1 MIHSSRSNHRTR
13 KGSPPGP
20 TYMNDEQVGRYPS
33 ISPYS
38 YQLTIAMETTYLK
51 DLRTNRPP
59 RPNGSRPLPTKNDSL
74 SHRLRSNIPPRASS
88 ALSMNTDSE
97 SNRVS
102 SIEPYQRSASALS
115 HHRTNSGLSNAS
127 ASTGQSLEEE
137 DTEQQAYDLSRS
149 LSPTA
154 SIRSTTGTYKVRGQR
169 WVERE
174 EARSLRQALEE
185 MDFLDEEKR
194 LHDSAQEEATQLVL
208 SHQTS
213 GFPKLNPHVAYRNPD
228 LNGTNRFR
236 QRLKKGAHA
245 RSQSLNS
252 SEEQNQGVSWS
263 GSYRSASDSSS
274 NGSRTGRESPEF
286 QRRGDPAGS
295 HVPPKIVEVPEDN
308 EIISVT
314 KNGTLRQKPKV
325 NFAMAREESNSPKTV
340 VQRKTSPRTRIA
352 SNDSVKGI
360 FRNPE
365 DQIYE
370 EPQEDGAPI
379 HAETTQPAPSNSAL
393 KVKPRNSLPRG
404 ARPFPWKSV
413 PEEKKSV
420 FDIHKNPPSQSR
432 NPLYTENPSPSPSV
446 ISYAKNDDTPPTK
459 EGKEIRGDDIRA
471 ATSMRRTDRSTK
483 LPMPTVVSDRP
494 GRPIVSF
501 DPSWRDKSQSNSPRD
516 SPRNSLRGSVKEPS
530 VEVAASTIPTIDLPD
545 GPSVPVI
552 NICGDES
559 TVPTALSN
567 APPTISEMKAAEQ
580 KPRPLPNPDTSQNRK
595 RDSIRS
601 RGSSTGRWYTPY
613 TRTGVPTASCTACGL
628 PIAGRIVTA
637 CESRFHPECFSCH
650 HCQTPLEC
658 VAFYQEPEDKR
669 AERLANAE
677 PDDEEANAKRF
688 YCHLDFHELF
698 SPRCKSCKTPIEG
711 EVVVACGAEWHVG
724 HFFCAECG
732 DPFTPSTPFV
742 EKAGYAWCVSCHS
755 KRTASRCQGC
765 KKPVLEDVVVTAL
778 GGQWHEKC
786 FVCSECSGSFG
797 PEGRFFVREAEQK
810 FTRKGRPIIGPIE
823 TAVCEACEGRRLK
836 A

>member
-1 MIHSSRSNHRTR
+1 
-13 KGSPPGP
+13 
-20 TYMNDEQVGRYPS
+20 
-33 ISPYS
+33 
-38 YQLTIAMETTYLK
+38 TYLK

-59 RPNGSRPLPTKNDSL
+59 RPNGSRPLPTNNDSL
-74 SHRLRSNIPPRASS
+74 SQRLRSDIPPRASS
-88 ALSMNTDSE
+88 SLSMNADSE
-97 SNRVS
+97 SHRLS

-115 HHRTNSGLSNAS
+115 HRRTNSGYSNGSGS
-127 ASTGQSLEEE
+127 AGQPLEE
-137 DTEQQAYDLSRS
+137 DPEQEYDLSRS

-154 SIRSTTGTYKVRGQR
+154 SVRSTTGAYKVRGQR
-169 WVERE
+169 WIEQK

-194 LHDSAQEEATQLVL
+194 LHAAAQEEATQLVL

-213 GFPKLNPHVAYRNPD
+213 GFPKLNPHAAYRNPD

-236 QRLKKGAHA
+236 QHLKKGAYA
-245 RSQSLNS
+245 RSQSLNTL
-252 SEEQNQGVSWS
+252 EEQNQVVSLS
-263 GSYRSASDSSS
+263 GGYRSASDSSS

-286 QRRGDPAGS
+286 QRRGDPVGS
-295 HVPPKIVEVPEDN
+295 YVPPKIVEVPEDN
-308 EIISVT
+308 ETIFVT

-325 NFAMAREESNSPKTV
+325 DFALDRENSNSPKTA
-340 VQRKTSPRTRIA
+340 VQRKASPRTRII

-365 DQIYE
+365 DHIYE
-370 EPQEDGAPI
+370 EPQEDGAPNT
-379 HAETTQPAPSNSAL
+379 AETTQRAPPSSAL
-393 KVKPRNSLPRG
+393 KVKLRNSLPRG
-404 ARPFPWKSV
+404 ARPFPRKFG

-420 FDIHKNPPSQSR
+420 FDIHRNPPSQSR
-432 NPLYTENPSPSPSV
+432 NPLYTENLSLPPSATSS
-446 ISYAKNDDTPPTK
+446 ANGDETPPTK
-459 EGKEIRGDDIRA
+459 DGKEIRSDDIRA
-471 ATSMRRTDRSTK
+471 ATSMQRKDRSTK
-483 LPMPTVVSDRP
+483 LPMPTAVSDRP

-501 DPSWRDKSQSNSPRD
+501 DPSWRDRSQSNSPRD
-516 SPRNSLRGSVKEPS
+516 SPRNSIRGSIKEPT
-530 VEVAASTIPTIDLPD
+530 VEVTPPAVSAIPPIDLPD
-545 GPSVPVI
+545 EPSVPVI
-552 NICGDES
+552 NICADDS
-559 TVPTALSN
+559 AAPTVASSA

-580 KPRPLPNPDTSQNRK
+580 KPRPLPNPDTTQNRK
-595 RDSIRS
+595 RNSINW
-601 RGSSTGRWYTPY
+601 RGSSTNRWYTPY
-613 TRTGVPTASCTACGL
+613 TRIGVPTASCTACGL
-628 PIAGRIVTA
+628 SIAGRIVTA
-637 CESRFHPECFSCH
+637 CESRFHPECFTCY

-669 AERLANAE
+669 AERLADAE
-677 PDDEEANAKRF
+677 CNDEGANDKRF

-732 DPFTPSTPFV
+732 DPFTPTTPFV
-742 EKAGYAWCVSCHS
+742 EKAGYAWCVRCHS
-755 KRTASRCQGC
+755 KRTSSRCQGC
-765 KKPVLEDVVVTAL
+765 KQQVLDDVVVTAL

-797 PEGRFFVREAEQK
+797 PEGRFFVREAEQR

>member
-1 MIHSSRSNHRTR
+1 MIHSASRSKNGTR
-13 KGSPPGP
+13 KVSPPGP
-20 TYMNDEQVGRYPS
+20 SYMNEEQ
-33 ISPYS
+33 
-38 YQLTIAMETTYLK
+38 IATYLK

-74 SHRLRSNIPPRASS
+74 SQRLRSDIPPRASS
-88 ALSMNTDSE
+88 ALSMNANSE
-97 SNRVS
+97 SHLLS
-102 SIEPYQRSASALS
+102 SIEPYRRSRSALS
-115 HHRTNSGLSNAS
+115 HHRTTSGLSHGS
-127 ASTGQSLEEE
+127 GSTGQSSEE
-137 DTEQQAYDLSRS
+137 DLEQAYDLSRS

-154 SIRSTTGTYKVRGQR
+154 SIRSTTGTYKVRSQR
-169 WVERE
+169 WIEQE

-194 LHDSAQEEATQLVL
+194 LHAAAQEEATQLVL

-213 GFPKLNPHVAYRNPD
+213 GFPKLNPHAAYRNPD
-228 LNGTNRFR
+228 LNGTHRFR
-236 QRLKKGAHA
+236 QHLKKGPHG
-245 RSQSLNS
+245 SVS
-252 SEEQNQGVSWS
+252 SS
-263 GSYRSASDSSS
+263 GGYRSASDSSS

-286 QRRGDPAGS
+286 QRRGDPTGT

-308 EIISVT
+308 ETIFIT
-314 KNGTLRQKPKV
+314 KNGTLRQKPNV
-325 NFAMAREESNSPKTV
+325 NFAVAREDSNSPKTV
-340 VQRKTSPRTRIA
+340 ARRKVSPRTRIA
-352 SNDSVKGI
+352 SNDSAKGI

-370 EPQEDGAPI
+370 EPQEDGALNN
-379 HAETTQPAPSNSAL
+379 AETTHSALPSSAL

-404 ARPFPWKSV
+404 ARPFPRKLV

-420 FDIHKNPPSQSR
+420 LDIHRNPPSQSR
-432 NPLYTENPSPSPSV
+432 NPLYTENPSPSPSAT
-446 ISYAKNDDTPPTK
+446 SGTNGEDTK
-459 EGKEIRGDDIRA
+459 DGKEIRSDDIRA
-471 ATSMRRTDRSTK
+471 ATSMRRKDRSTK
-483 LPMPTVVSDRP
+483 LPMPTAVSDRP

-516 SPRNSLRGSVKEPS
+516 SPRNSLRGSIKEPTVEVTPPAVGAVPTINLPDEPS
-530 VEVAASTIPTIDLPD
+530 VPA
-545 GPSVPVI
+545 I
-552 NICGDES
+552 NICGDDS
-559 TVPTALSN
+559 AAPTVSSS

-580 KPRPLPNPDTSQNRK
+580 KPRPLPNPEISQNRK
-595 RDSIRS
+595 QNSINS
-601 RGSSTGRWYTPY
+601 RGSSTNRWYTPY

-628 PIAGRIVTA
+628 SIAGRIVTA
-637 CESRFHPECFSCH
+637 CESRFHPECFTCY

-669 AERLANAE
+669 AERLADAE
-677 PDDEEANAKRF
+677 SNDEGANDKRF

-732 DPFTPSTPFV
+732 DPFTPTTPFV
-742 EKAGYAWCVSCHS
+742 EKAGYAWCVGCHS

-765 KKPVLEDVVVTAL
+765 KQPVLDDVVVTAL

-797 PEGRFFVREAEQK
+797 SEGRFFVREAEQR